1 MKKYSSI
8 PMVICRTCVGDKKI
22 EIKIWKPRNY
32 FSPVRVNR
40 MNREIEGCAVG
51 EIVIKI
57 LMRRVLLIESSI
69 FDLSIFM
76 L

>member
-40 MNREIEGCAVG
+40 EIEGCAVG
-51 EIVIKI
+51 ENVIKI